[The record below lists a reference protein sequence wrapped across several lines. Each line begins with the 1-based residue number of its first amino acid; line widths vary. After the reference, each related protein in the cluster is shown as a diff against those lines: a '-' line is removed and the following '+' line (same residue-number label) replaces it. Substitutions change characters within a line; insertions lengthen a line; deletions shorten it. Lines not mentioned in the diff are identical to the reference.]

1 MLKIAVISY
10 LNSLPFV
17 YGLKRSK
24 LSKVIN
30 LDIGH
35 PAFCADK
42 LINDEV
48 DLALVPVSIIPNLQA
63 PYIISD
69 YCIGANSEVDTVCLF
84 SDVPISEIECVDLDY
99 QSKTSVAL
107 LKILMS
113 EYWRVTPR
121 FRNAKLGFESRIS
134 GRNSALVIGDRAF
147 DLRTKHKY
155 IYDLAAIWKDMTGL
169 PFVFAAWVSNKKLT
183 EDFLIK
189 FNQALKYG
197 LASINDA
204 LDMEFQK
211 YFNCKNPKAY
221 LNNKISYTLD
231 AKKIAGMNLFL
242 NKI

>member
-84 SDVPISEIECVDLDY
+84 SDVPINEIECVDLDY
-99 QSKTSVAL
+99 QSKTSVEL

-121 FRNAKLGFESRIS
+121 LRNAKLGFESRVS
-134 GRNSALVIGDRAF
+134 GTNSALVIGDRAF

-183 EDFLIK
+183 EDFLLK

-197 LASINDA
+197 LANINDV
-204 LDMEFQK
+204 LDTKYQK

-231 AKKIAGMNLFL
+231 AKKIDGMNLFL

>member
-99 QSKTSVAL
+99 QSKTSVEL

-121 FRNAKLGFESRIS
+121 LRNAKLGFESRVS
-134 GRNSALVIGDRAF
+134 GTNSALVIGDRAF

-183 EDFLIK
+183 EDFLLK
-189 FNQALKYG
+189 FNKALKYG
-197 LASINDA
+197 LANINDA
-204 LDMEFQK
+204 LDTEYQK

-231 AKKIAGMNLFL
+231 AKKIDGMNLFL